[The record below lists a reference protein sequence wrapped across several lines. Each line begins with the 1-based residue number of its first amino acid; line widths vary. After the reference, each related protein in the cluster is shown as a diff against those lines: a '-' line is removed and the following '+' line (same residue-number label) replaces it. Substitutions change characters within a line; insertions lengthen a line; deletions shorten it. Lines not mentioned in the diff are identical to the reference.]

1 MFFSS
6 LKKKI
11 KKKITIQSPSILN
24 NLEKSN
30 IYNKYHNHKNTSFFS
45 FGKKNP
51 DKTFY
56 IIKKTPGAGLFS
68 NVLFILNHLKIA
80 KNKNYI
86 PFVDMQN
93 FHTIYN
99 EKNKIYKTKN
109 AWEYYF
115 ENFSD
120 YAIDEIYQSQNVYIT
135 SNLFEETFFKD
146 LNTEEIT
153 KFFREHIRIKKNY
166 SRFIKN
172 FSDKN
177 FENKK
182 ILGIHFR
189 GTSYKNSPGHP
200 FPATKKQIIN
210 KINELQLYN
219 KFDKIFLVTEE
230 ENYKKFLISKFGEKI
245 LFIKSSYRSNKND
258 AFKVYPRRS
267 HRFKMGREALIE
279 TLLLSKCD
287 YLIHITSNISS
298 AAIAWQLNKDQKRY
312 RIDNGLNVN
321 NIFIAEVLWY
331 IKKILPESL
340 GGFKC

>member
-1 MFFSS
+1 MFFSI

-11 KKKITIQSPSILN
+11 KKKITTQSPSPLN

-30 IYNKYHNHKNTSFFS
+30 IYNQYRNHKNTSFFS

-51 DKTFY
+51 DKIFY
-56 IIKKTPGAGLFS
+56 IIKRTPGSGLFS
-68 NVLFILNHLKIA
+68 NVVFVLNHLKIA
-80 KNKNYI
+80 RNKNYI
-86 PFVDMQN
+86 PFVDMEK

-99 EKNKIYKTKN
+99 EKNKIHKTKN

-115 ENFSD
+115 KNFSD

-135 SNLFEETFFKD
+135 SNSFEETFFKD

-153 KFFREHIRIKKNY
+153 KFFREHVRIKKNY
-166 SRFIKN
+166 FKFIKN

-177 FENKK
+177 FKNKK

-219 KFDKIFLVTEE
+219 NFDKIFLVTEE
-230 ENYKKFLISKFGEKI
+230 ENYKKFLISRLGEKI
-245 LFIKSSYRSNKND
+245 LFIKSSYRSNKDD
-258 AFKVYPRRS
+258 AFKIYPRRR

-279 TLLLSKCD
+279 TLLLSKCE

-321 NIFIAEVLWY
+321 NIFVAEVLWY
-331 IKKILPESL
+331 IKKILPEFL